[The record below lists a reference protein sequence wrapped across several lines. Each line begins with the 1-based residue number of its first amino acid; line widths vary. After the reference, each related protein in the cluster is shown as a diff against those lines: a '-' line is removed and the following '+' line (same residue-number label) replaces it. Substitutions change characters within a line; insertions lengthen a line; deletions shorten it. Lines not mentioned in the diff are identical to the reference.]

1 MREKRTDKRTKRYGV
16 KSFIVKIS
24 DIVYTNREQE
34 SILCREDIIPLK
46 NLKKTNITK
55 LLCIPLCITLF
66 TGCGSDFSETD
77 LAFKDMARES
87 KLSGSTITLMASS
100 DWVTDAEMQL
110 GTNFEAATGI
120 QVVYDLY
127 QDDVYLDTLFDK
139 LGSDRSPD
147 IFMTQSGL
155 AIKNTYHLDKYAV
168 DLSNEPWMTVYDTF
182 SAAET
187 SIDGHNYGMSYFDN
201 TTDYYMI
208 YNKKLLSRAGVT
220 EIPTTYD
227 AFASMC
233 QSVADTGVIPIYE
246 PMADG
251 WHQTML
257 FAETGQFLEKREP
270 GMIEKLNDNTI
281 TFAEIDSLKLALEQI
296 QNLALSGYMGK
307 NFATDTYD
315 NAEGYLANGE
325 YAMCMLRPGM
335 IHSIVSS
342 EMNKG
347 FTKED
352 FGIMLL
358 PICDNQIL
366 NVHPTGPS
374 KYISSTS
381 PNIDAAKLYLQ
392 YIAAKDSLQYVIDN
406 ANSVNNLPFDLG
418 QTTGHDEVTREFLD
432 RFGDEES
439 GLVLQDEVTYFNEQW
454 GEISSDI
461 LNMCEGT
468 ISPED
473 VLNRID
479 ERRTSLAQAAND
491 PAW

>member
-1 MREKRTDKRTKRYGV
+1 MKKR
-16 KSFIVKIS
+16 KI
-24 DIVYTNREQE
+24 
-34 SILCREDIIPLK
+34 
-46 NLKKTNITK
+46 TNILK
-55 LLCIPLCITLF
+55 LLCIPFCIILL
-66 TGCGSDFSETD
+66 TGCGSDFSEND
-77 LAFKDMARES
+77 LAFRDMARAS
-87 KLSGSTITLMASS
+87 KLSGSTITLMASA

-127 QDDVYLDTLFDK
+127 QDDVYLNTLFAK
-139 LGSDRSPD
+139 LDSDNPPD

-155 AIKNTYHLDKYAV
+155 AIKNTYQLDKYAV
-168 DLSNEPWMTVYDTF
+168 DLSNEPWIAVYDTF

-187 SIDGHNYGMSYFDN
+187 SIDGCNYGMSYFDN
-201 TTDYYMI
+201 TTDYYMV

-220 EIPTTYD
+220 EVPTTYE
-227 AFASMC
+227 AFIAMC
-233 QSVADTGVIPIYE
+233 QDVADTGVIPIYE

-257 FAETGQFLEKREP
+257 FAETGQFLDKREP
-270 GMIEKLNDNTI
+270 GIIEKLNNNTI
-281 TFAEIDSLKLALEQI
+281 TFAEIDALRLALEQI

-315 NAEGYLANGE
+315 NTEGYLANGE

-335 IHSIVSS
+335 IYSIVSS

-374 KYISSTS
+374 KYISDKSQ
-381 PNIDAAKLYLQ
+381 NIAAAKLYLQ
-392 YIAAKDSLQYVIDN
+392 YIATKDSIQYVIDN

-418 QTTGHDEVTREFLD
+418 QATGHDEVTREFLD

-439 GLVLQDEVTYFNEQW
+439 GLVLQDEITYFNEQW
-454 GEISSDI
+454 GEISGDI
-461 LNMCEGT
+461 LNMCQGT
-468 ISPED
+468 MSPED
-473 VLNRID
+473 VLKRID
-479 ERRTSLAQAAND
+479 ERRASLAQAAKD
-491 PAW
+491 AAWE

>member
-1 MREKRTDKRTKRYGV
+1 MER
-16 KSFIVKIS
+16 IS
-24 DIVYTNREQE
+24 LNKMK
-34 SILCREDIIPLK
+34 K
-46 NLKKTNITK
+46 NKLLK
-55 LLCIPLCITLF
+55 LLCIPFCITLF
-66 TGCGSDFSETD
+66 TGCGSEFSEND
-77 LAFKDMARES
+77 LAFKNLARES

-127 QDDVYLDTLFDK
+127 PDDVYLDTLFDK
-139 LGSDRSPD
+139 LDSKHPPD

-155 AIKNTYHLDKYAV
+155 AIKNTYQLDKYAV
-168 DLSNEPWMTVYDTF
+168 DLSNEPWMAVYDTF

-187 SIDGHNYGMSYFDN
+187 SIDDRNYGMSYFDN

-208 YNKKLLSRAGVT
+208 YNKKLLSNAGIT
-220 EIPTTYD
+220 EAPTTYD
-227 AFASMC
+227 AFVTMC
-233 QSVADTGVIPIYE
+233 QNVANTGVIPIYE

-257 FAETGQFLEKREP
+257 FAETGQFLDKNEP
-270 GMIEKLNDNTI
+270 GIIEKLNNNTI
-281 TFAEIDSLKLALEQI
+281 TFAELESMNLALEQI
-296 QNLALSGYMGK
+296 QNLALRGYMGK

-315 NAEGYLANGE
+315 NAVGYLANGE

-335 IHSIVSS
+335 IDSIISS

-347 FTKED
+347 FDKDD

-374 KYISSTS
+374 KYISNASK
-381 PNIDAAKLYLQ
+381 NVDAAKLYLQ
-392 YIAAKDSLQYVIDN
+392 YIVTKDNIQYVIDN
-406 ANSVNNLPFDLG
+406 APSVNNLPFDLG
-418 QTTGHDEVTREFLD
+418 QTTGHDKMTTEFLAQ
-432 RFGDEES
+432 FGNNAS

-461 LNMCEGT
+461 LKMCEGT
-468 ISPED
+468 MSPED
-473 VLNRID
+473 VLNQIDARRI
-479 ERRTSLAQAAND
+479 SLAQAAND
-491 PAW
+491 PAWE

>member
-1 MREKRTDKRTKRYGV
+1 M
-16 KSFIVKIS
+16 
-24 DIVYTNREQE
+24 N
-34 SILCREDIIPLK
+34 
-46 NLKKTNITK
+46 NLKKNK
-55 LLCIPLCITLF
+55 LLKLLFTPLCITLL
-66 TGCGSDFSETD
+66 TGCGSEFSEND
-77 LAFKDMARES
+77 LVFKELARES
-87 KLSGSTITLMASS
+87 KLSGSTITLMASA

-127 QDDVYLDTLFDK
+127 QDDVYLDTLFTK
-139 LGSDRSPD
+139 LGSDNPPD

-155 AIKNTYHLDKYAV
+155 AIKNTYQLDKYSV
-168 DLSNEPWMTVYDTF
+168 DLSNEPWMAFYDTF

-187 SIDGHNYGMSYFDN
+187 SIDDRNYGMSYFDN

-208 YNKKLLSRAGVT
+208 YNKKLLNDAGIT

-227 AFASMC
+227 AFVSMC

-257 FAETGQFLEKREP
+257 FAETGQFLDKSEP
-270 GMIEKLNDNTI
+270 GTIEKLNNNTI
-281 TFAEIDSLKLALEQI
+281 TFAELESMKRALEQI
-296 QNLALSGYMGK
+296 QNLAFKGYMGK
-307 NFATDTYD
+307 NFASDTYD
-315 NAEGYLANGE
+315 NAVGYLANGE

-335 IHSIVSS
+335 MDAIISS

-347 FTKED
+347 FDKED

-358 PICDNQIL
+358 PVCDNQIL

-374 KYISSTS
+374 KYISSAS

-392 YIAAKDSLQYVIDN
+392 YIVTKDNIQYVIDN
-406 ANSVNNLPFDLG
+406 APSVNNLPFDLG
-418 QTTGHDEVTREFLD
+418 QTTGHDEATMEFLD
-432 RFGDEES
+432 RFGDETS

-454 GEISSDI
+454 GEISGDI
-461 LNMCEGT
+461 LKMCEGT
-468 ISPED
+468 MSPED
-473 VLNRID
+473 VLNQID
-479 ERRTSLAQAAND
+479 ARRTSLAQAAND
-491 PAW
+491 PAWK

>member
-1 MREKRTDKRTKRYGV
+1 MKKRKM
-16 KSFIVKIS
+16 
-24 DIVYTNREQE
+24 
-34 SILCREDIIPLK
+34 
-46 NLKKTNITK
+46 TNILK
-55 LLCIPLCITLF
+55 LLCIPFCIILL
-66 TGCGSDFSETD
+66 TGCGSDFSEND
-77 LAFKDMARES
+77 LAFRDMARAS
-87 KLSGSTITLMASS
+87 KLSGSTITLMASA

-127 QDDVYLDTLFDK
+127 QDDVYLNTLFAK
-139 LGSDRSPD
+139 LDSDNPPD

-155 AIKNTYHLDKYAV
+155 AIKNTYQLDKYAV
-168 DLSNEPWMTVYDTF
+168 DLSNEPWIAVYDTF

-187 SIDGHNYGMSYFDN
+187 SIDGCNYGMSYFDN
-201 TTDYYMI
+201 TTDYYMV

-220 EIPTTYD
+220 EVPTTYE
-227 AFASMC
+227 AFIAMC
-233 QSVADTGVIPIYE
+233 QDVADTGVIPIYE

-257 FAETGQFLEKREP
+257 FAETGQFLDKREP
-270 GMIEKLNDNTI
+270 GVIEKLNNNTI
-281 TFAEIDSLKLALEQI
+281 TFAEIDALRLALEQI

-315 NAEGYLANGE
+315 NTEGYLANGE

-335 IHSIVSS
+335 IYSIVSS

-374 KYISSTS
+374 KYISDKSQ
-381 PNIDAAKLYLQ
+381 NIAAAKLYLQ
-392 YIAAKDSLQYVIDN
+392 YIATKDSIQYVIDN

-418 QTTGHDEVTREFLD
+418 QATGHDEVTREFLD

-439 GLVLQDEVTYFNEQW
+439 GLVLQDEITYFNEQW
-454 GEISSDI
+454 GEISGDI
-461 LNMCEGT
+461 LNMCQGT
-468 ISPED
+468 MSPED
-473 VLNRID
+473 VLKRID
-479 ERRTSLAQAAND
+479 ERRASLAQAAKD
-491 PAW
+491 AAWE

>member
-1 MREKRTDKRTKRYGV
+1 M
-16 KSFIVKIS
+16 
-24 DIVYTNREQE
+24 
-34 SILCREDIIPLK
+34 K
-46 NLKKTNITK
+46 NLKKNK
-55 LLCIPLCITLF
+55 LLKMLCIPLCITLL
-66 TGCGSDFSETD
+66 TGCGSEFSKNDLTFKD
-77 LAFKDMARES
+77 LARKS

-127 QDDVYLDTLFDK
+127 PDDIYLDTLFSK
-139 LGSDRSPD
+139 LDSDNPPD

-168 DLSNEPWMTVYDTF
+168 DLSDEPWMAFYDTF

-187 SIDGHNYGMSYFDN
+187 SIDNHNYGMSYFDN

-208 YNKKLLSRAGVT
+208 YNKELLSNAGITKV
-220 EIPTTYD
+220 PTTYD
-227 AFASMC
+227 TFVTMC
-233 QSVADTGVIPIYE
+233 QNVADTDVIPIYE

-257 FAETGQFLEKREP
+257 FAETGQFLDKKEP
-270 GMIEKLNDNTI
+270 GTIEKLNDNTI
-281 TFAEIDSLKLALEQI
+281 TFAELESMKLALEQI
-296 QNLALSGYMGK
+296 QNLALKGYMGK

-315 NAEGYLANGE
+315 NAVGYLANGE

-335 IHSIVSS
+335 IDSIISS

-347 FTKED
+347 FDKED

-358 PICDNQIL
+358 PVCDNQIL

-374 KYISSTS
+374 KYISNASQ
-381 PNIDAAKLYLQ
+381 NIDAAKLYLQ
-392 YIAAKDSLQYVIDN
+392 YIATKDNIQYVIDN
-406 ANSVNNLPFDLG
+406 SPSVNNLPFDLG
-418 QTTGHDEVTREFLD
+418 QVTSHDEVTMEFLD
-432 RFGDEES
+432 QFDNDES
-439 GLVLQDEVTYFNEQW
+439 GLVLQDEITYFNEQW

-461 LNMCEGT
+461 LKMCEGT
-468 ISPED
+468 MSPED
-473 VLNRID
+473 VLNQID
-479 ERRTSLAQAAND
+479 TRRTSLAQAAND
-491 PAW
+491 PAWE

>member
-1 MREKRTDKRTKRYGV
+1 MKKR
-16 KSFIVKIS
+16 KI
-24 DIVYTNREQE
+24 
-34 SILCREDIIPLK
+34 
-46 NLKKTNITK
+46 TNILK
-55 LLCIPLCITLF
+55 LLCIPFCITLL
-66 TGCGSDFSETD
+66 TGCGSDFSEND
-77 LAFKDMARES
+77 LAFRDMARAS
-87 KLSGSTITLMASS
+87 KLSGSTITLMASA

-127 QDDVYLDTLFDK
+127 QDDVYLNTLFAK
-139 LGSDRSPD
+139 LDSDNPPD

-155 AIKNTYHLDKYAV
+155 AIKNTYQLDKYAV
-168 DLSNEPWMTVYDTF
+168 DLSNEPWIAVYDTF

-187 SIDGHNYGMSYFDN
+187 SIDGCNYGMSYFDN
-201 TTDYYMI
+201 TTDYYMV

-220 EIPTTYD
+220 EVPATYD
-227 AFASMC
+227 AFIAMC
-233 QSVADTGVIPIYE
+233 QDVADTGVIPIYE

-257 FAETGQFLEKREP
+257 FAETGQFLDKREP
-270 GMIEKLNDNTI
+270 GVIEKLNNNTI
-281 TFAEIDSLKLALEQI
+281 TFAEIDALRLALEQI

-315 NAEGYLANGE
+315 NTEGYLANGE

-335 IHSIVSS
+335 IYSIVSS

-374 KYISSTS
+374 KYISNKSQ
-381 PNIDAAKLYLQ
+381 NIAAAKLYLQ
-392 YIAAKDSLQYVIDN
+392 YIAAKDSIQYVIDN

-418 QTTGHDEVTREFLD
+418 QVTGHDEVTREFLD

-439 GLVLQDEVTYFNEQW
+439 GLVLQDEITYFNEQW

-461 LNMCEGT
+461 LNMCQGT
-468 ISPED
+468 MSPED
-473 VLNRID
+473 VLKRID
-479 ERRTSLAQAAND
+479 ERRASLAQAAKD
-491 PAW
+491 AAWE

>member
-1 MREKRTDKRTKRYGV
+1 MKKR
-16 KSFIVKIS
+16 KI
-24 DIVYTNREQE
+24 
-34 SILCREDIIPLK
+34 
-46 NLKKTNITK
+46 TNILK
-55 LLCIPLCITLF
+55 LLCIPFCITLL
-66 TGCGSDFSETD
+66 TGCGSDFSEND
-77 LAFKDMARES
+77 LAFRDMARAS
-87 KLSGSTITLMASS
+87 KLSGSTITLMASA

-127 QDDVYLDTLFDK
+127 QDDVYLNTLFAK
-139 LGSDRSPD
+139 LDSDNPPD

-155 AIKNTYHLDKYAV
+155 AIKNTYQLDKYAV
-168 DLSNEPWMTVYDTF
+168 DLSNESWIAVYDTF

-187 SIDGHNYGMSYFDN
+187 SIDGCNYGMSYFDN
-201 TTDYYMI
+201 TTDYYMV

-220 EIPTTYD
+220 EVPATYD
-227 AFASMC
+227 AFIAMC
-233 QSVADTGVIPIYE
+233 QDVADTGVIPIYE

-257 FAETGQFLEKREP
+257 FAETGQFLDKREP
-270 GMIEKLNDNTI
+270 GIIEKLNNNTI
-281 TFAEIDSLKLALEQI
+281 TFAEIDALRLALEQI

-315 NAEGYLANGE
+315 NTEGYLANGE

-335 IHSIVSS
+335 IYSIVSS

-374 KYISSTS
+374 KYISNKSQ
-381 PNIDAAKLYLQ
+381 NIAAAKLYLQ
-392 YIAAKDSLQYVIDN
+392 YIAAKDSIQYVIDN

-418 QTTGHDEVTREFLD
+418 QATGHDEVTREFLD

-439 GLVLQDEVTYFNEQW
+439 GLVLQDEITYFNEQW
-454 GEISSDI
+454 GEISGDI
-461 LNMCEGT
+461 LNMCQGT
-468 ISPED
+468 MSPED
-473 VLNRID
+473 VLKRID
-479 ERRTSLAQAAND
+479 ERRASLAQAAKD
-491 PAW
+491 AAWE

>member
-1 MREKRTDKRTKRYGV
+1 M
-16 KSFIVKIS
+16 KILG
-24 DIVYTNREQE
+24 IVYTKKEQE
-34 SILCREDIIPLK
+34 TIPCGEGVIS
-46 NLKKTNITK
+46 LKKRKMTNILK
-55 LLCIPLCITLF
+55 LLCIPFCIILL
-66 TGCGSDFSETD
+66 TGCGSDFSEND
-77 LAFKDMARES
+77 LAFRDMARAS
-87 KLSGSTITLMASS
+87 KLSGSTITLMASA

-127 QDDVYLDTLFDK
+127 QDDVYLNTLFAK
-139 LGSDRSPD
+139 LDSDNPPD

-155 AIKNTYHLDKYAV
+155 AIKNTYQLDKYAV
-168 DLSNEPWMTVYDTF
+168 DLSNEPWIAVYDTF

-187 SIDGHNYGMSYFDN
+187 SIDGCNYGMSYFDN
-201 TTDYYMI
+201 TTDYYMV

-220 EIPTTYD
+220 EVPATYE
-227 AFASMC
+227 AFIAMC
-233 QSVADTGVIPIYE
+233 QDVADTGVIPIYE

-257 FAETGQFLEKREP
+257 FAETGQFLDKREP
-270 GMIEKLNDNTI
+270 GIIEKLNNNTI
-281 TFAEIDSLKLALEQI
+281 TFAEIDALRLALEQI

-315 NAEGYLANGE
+315 NTEGYLANGE

-335 IHSIVSS
+335 IYSIVSS

-374 KYISSTS
+374 KYISDKSQ
-381 PNIDAAKLYLQ
+381 NIAAAKLYLQ
-392 YIAAKDSLQYVIDN
+392 YIATKDSIQYVIDN

-418 QTTGHDEVTREFLD
+418 QATGHDEVTREFLD

-439 GLVLQDEVTYFNEQW
+439 GLVLQDEITYFNEQW
-454 GEISSDI
+454 GEI
-461 LNMCEGT
+461 GRAH
-468 ISPED
+468 
-473 VLNRID
+473 V
-479 ERRTSLAQAAND
+479 
-491 PAW
+491 

>member
-1 MREKRTDKRTKRYGV
+1 M
-16 KSFIVKIS
+16 
-24 DIVYTNREQE
+24 N
-34 SILCREDIIPLK
+34 
-46 NLKKTNITK
+46 NLKKNNLLK
-55 LLCIPLCITLF
+55 LICIPLCITLL
-66 TGCGSDFSETD
+66 TGCGSEFSENDLEFKD
-77 LAFKDMARES
+77 LARKS
-87 KLSGSTITLMASS
+87 KLNGSTITLMASA
-100 DWVTDAEMQL
+100 DWVTDAERQL

-139 LGSDRSPD
+139 LDSDNPPD

-155 AIKNTYHLDKYAV
+155 AIKNTYHLDKYSV
-168 DLSNEPWMTVYDTF
+168 DLSDEPWMEVYDTF

-187 SIDGHNYGMSYFDN
+187 SIDGRNYGMSYFDN

-208 YNKKLLSRAGVT
+208 YNKELLNKAGISSV
-220 EIPTTYD
+220 PDTYD
-227 AFASMC
+227 TFVTMC
-233 QSVADTGVIPIYE
+233 EKVAGTGVIPIYE

-257 FAETGQFLEKREP
+257 FAETGQFLDKIEP
-270 GMIEKLNDNTI
+270 GIIEKLNDNTI
-281 TFAEIDSLKLALEQI
+281 TFAEIESMKLALEQI
-296 QNLALSGYMGK
+296 QNLALKGYMGK
-307 NFATDTYD
+307 NFAADIYD
-315 NAEGYLANGE
+315 NAVGYLANGE

-335 IHSIVSS
+335 IDSIISS

-347 FTKED
+347 FDKED

-358 PICDNQIL
+358 PICDSQIL

-374 KYISSTS
+374 KYISNASS
-381 PNIDAAKLYLQ
+381 NIDAAKLYLQ
-392 YIAAKDSLQYVIDN
+392 YIATKDNIQYVIDN

-418 QTTGHDEVTREFLD
+418 QVTSHDEVTKEFLD

-439 GLVLQDEVTYFNEQW
+439 GMVLQDEVTYFNEQW
-454 GEISSDI
+454 SEISEDI
-461 LNMCEGT
+461 LKMCEGT
-468 ISPED
+468 ISPEE
-473 VLNRID
+473 VLNQID

>member
-1 MREKRTDKRTKRYGV
+1 M
-16 KSFIVKIS
+16 KIPG
-24 DIVYTNREQE
+24 IVYTKKEQE
-34 SILCREDIIPLK
+34 TIPCGEGAIS
-46 NLKKTNITK
+46 LKKRKMTNILK
-55 LLCIPLCITLF
+55 LLCIPFCIILL
-66 TGCGSDFSETD
+66 TGCGSDFSEND
-77 LAFKDMARES
+77 LAFRDMARAS
-87 KLSGSTITLMASS
+87 KLSGSTITLMASA

-127 QDDVYLDTLFDK
+127 QDDVYLNTLFAK
-139 LGSDRSPD
+139 LDSDNPPD

-155 AIKNTYHLDKYAV
+155 AIKNTYQLDKYAV
-168 DLSNEPWMTVYDTF
+168 DLSNEPWIAVYDTF

-187 SIDGHNYGMSYFDN
+187 SIDGCNYGMSYFDN
-201 TTDYYMI
+201 TTDYYMV

-220 EIPTTYD
+220 EVPATYE
-227 AFASMC
+227 AFIAMC
-233 QSVADTGVIPIYE
+233 QDVADTGVIPIYE

-257 FAETGQFLEKREP
+257 FAETGQFLDKREP
-270 GMIEKLNDNTI
+270 GIIEKLNNNTI
-281 TFAEIDSLKLALEQI
+281 TFAEIDALRLALEQI

-315 NAEGYLANGE
+315 NTEGYLANGE

-335 IHSIVSS
+335 IYSIVSS

-374 KYISSTS
+374 KYISDKSQ
-381 PNIDAAKLYLQ
+381 NIAAAKLYLQ
-392 YIAAKDSLQYVIDN
+392 YIATKDSIQYVIDN

-418 QTTGHDEVTREFLD
+418 QATGHDEVTREFLD

-439 GLVLQDEVTYFNEQW
+439 GLVLQDEITYFNEQW
-454 GEISSDI
+454 GEISGDI
-461 LNMCEGT
+461 LNMCQGT
-468 ISPED
+468 MSPED
-473 VLNRID
+473 VLKRID
-479 ERRTSLAQAAND
+479 ERRASLAQAAKD
-491 PAW
+491 AAWE